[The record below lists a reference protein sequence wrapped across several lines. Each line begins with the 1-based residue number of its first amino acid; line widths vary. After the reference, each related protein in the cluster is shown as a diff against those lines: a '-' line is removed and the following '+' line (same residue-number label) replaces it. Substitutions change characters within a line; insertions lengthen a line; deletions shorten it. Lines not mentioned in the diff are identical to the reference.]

1 MSAPF
6 HFGTAGIPAPL
17 GAGAGQLNRESVRRI
32 AGAILEQLAARVH
45 EAHARGLCVGFDGRA
60 QSREFAAEIAAL
72 AQARGFR
79 VRAFEHEAPTPLL
92 AFCTRLYDA
101 AAGIM
106 VTASHN
112 PASDNG
118 IKLYLAGGLQVGAPH
133 DGEIEARMA
142 SATQTA
148 EADAEL
154 AAATAGTRLSALGAA
169 ETQAYLEAVVA
180 LVPCRPELA
189 LPRLAYTA
197 TCGVGTATTRA
208 LLSRIGAREL
218 VEVMEQAAPRAD
230 FGGLASPN
238 PEAPEALERVL
249 ALAQRESAP
258 VAFAH
263 DPDADRLAVA
273 VRGWDGSMRP
283 LSGDELGAL
292 LGDFLLELHPAPART
307 LLVSSHVSGG
317 LLEQI
322 ARARGAN
329 YLRTP
334 TGFKWI
340 AARGREHAAREQL
353 ELLFG
358 YEEALGYAFF
368 AMADDK
374 DGIAALYV
382 ACELLRRLWQRG
394 ESFEDRLDALARAH
408 GAFVS
413 RQLSLP
419 AVDAAGNERVA
430 SVLDKLR
437 ALDPRQL
444 LGPDTQ
450 LEDHARAPAPLSLLV
465 FRALNG
471 TRVCVRPSGTEP
483 KLKFYL
489 QARED
494 VAPGEPV
501 AQARER
507 ASSHLQVLEQQ
518 LRALISS
525 DTPAMN
531 AKAGA

>member
-6 HFGTAGIPAPL
+6 RFGTAGIRAPL
-17 GAGAGQLNRESVRRI
+17 GAGAGQLNLDSVRRI
-32 AGAILEQLAARVH
+32 AGAIVEQLEARVH
-45 EAHARGLCVGFDGRA
+45 EAPARGLCIGFDGRA

-72 AQARGFR
+72 ALARGFR
-79 VRAFEHEAPTPLL
+79 VRAFEHVAPTPLL

-118 IKLYLAGGLQVGAPH
+118 IKLYLAGGVQVGAPH
-133 DGEIEARMA
+133 DREIEARMA
-142 SATQTA
+142 RAAQA
-148 EADAEL
+148 AQAGAEL
-154 AAATAGTRLSALGAA
+154 AAETAHARLSALGAA
-169 ETQAYLEAVVA
+169 ETQAYLDAVVA
-180 LVPCRPELA
+180 LVPCRPELL

-208 LLSRIGAREL
+208 LLARIGAHEL
-218 VEVMEQAAPRAD
+218 VEVAEQALPRAD

-238 PEAPEALERVL
+238 PEEPEALERVL
-249 ALAQRESAP
+249 ALAQRASAP

-273 VRGWDGSMRP
+273 VRGTDGSMRP

-292 LGDFLLELHPAPART
+292 LGDFLLQLHPAPART

-317 LLEQI
+317 LLEEI
-322 ARARGAN
+322 ARAYGAS

-394 ESFEDRLDALARAH
+394 ESFADRLDALARAH

-413 RQLSLP
+413 HQLSLP
-419 AVDAAGNERVA
+419 AVDAAGNDRVA
-430 SVLDKLR
+430 SVLDTLR
-437 ALDPRQL
+437 ALDAQQL
-444 LGPDTQ
+444 LGPGAQ
-450 LEDHARAPAPLSLLV
+450 LEDHTRAPEPLALLV
-465 FRALNG
+465 FRDAHG
-471 TRVCVRPSGTEP
+471 TRVCARPSGTEP
-483 KLKFYL
+483 KLKLYL

-494 VAPGEPV
+494 VAAGEPV

-507 ASSHLQVLEQQ
+507 ASGRLQLLAQQ
-518 LRALISS
+518 LRALM
-525 DTPAMN
+525 D
-531 AKAGA
+531 